1 MIRIVAGELRGR
13 RLAVAPGVRPT
24 TERAREALFSILGES
39 VRGARVL
46 DAAAGSGALGFEA
59 LSRGA
64 REIVFV
70 EADRRTAAVLEAN
83 AVAVRLSERVRVF
96 VRTVASYLRIDR
108 PAGFDVV
115 FFDPPWADP
124 VAGELDGLWKALSP
138 GGTFVVERGSVEN
151 PWPGSPVEPVVRRYG
166 TTALHIFRRADS
178 GLDGAGGHG
187 QQRSG
192 IIAGGPP
199 KGLAASRTGIAEP
212 LNGRRA

>member
-24 TERAREALFSILGES
+24 TERAREALFSVLGEN

-70 EADRRTAAVLEAN
+70 EADRRTAVVLEAN
-83 AVAVRLSERVRVF
+83 AVALHLSERVRVF
-96 VRTVASYLRIDR
+96 VRPVASFLRIDR
-108 PAGFDVV
+108 PAGFDFV

-124 VAGELDGLWKALSP
+124 VASELDGLWKALSP
-138 GGTFVVERGSVEN
+138 GGTFVVERGSGEN
-151 PWPGSPVEPVVRRYG
+151 PWPGSPVEPEVRRYG
-166 TTALHIFRRADS
+166 TTALHIFRRTD
-178 GLDGAGGHG
+178 
-187 QQRSG
+187 
-192 IIAGGPP
+192 
-199 KGLAASRTGIAEP
+199 AAPGDTEGSASAIDPAVRCP
-212 LNGRRA
+212 

>member
-24 TERAREALFSILGES
+24 TERAREALFSIVGDR

-64 REIVFV
+64 REVVFV

-83 AVAVRLSERVRVF
+83 AGTVRLEERVRVV

-108 PAGFDVV
+108 PAGFDFV

-124 VAGELDGLWKALSP
+124 VASELEGLWTALSA
-138 GGTFVVERGSVEN
+138 GGTFVVERGSAEN
-151 PWPGSPVEPVVRRYG
+151 PWPGSPVEPEVRRYG
-166 TTALHIFRRADS
+166 TTALHIFRRTDS
-178 GLDGAGGHG
+178 VPTGPVSSAGIPANLPENT
-187 QQRSG
+187 R
-192 IIAGGPP
+192 
-199 KGLAASRTGIAEP
+199 
-212 LNGRRA
+212 

>member
-1 MIRIVAGELRGR
+1 VIRIVAGELRGR

-64 REIVFV
+64 ADIVFV

-83 AVAVRLSERVRVF
+83 AAAVRLAERVRV
-96 VRTVASYLRIDR
+96 RARPVASFLRLDR
-108 PAGFDVV
+108 PTGFDVV

-124 VAGELDGLWKALSP
+124 VASELEGLWSAVSP
-138 GGTFVVERGSVEN
+138 GGTFVVERGSAEAV
-151 PWPGSPVEPVVRRYG
+151 WPGSPVEPEIRRYG
-166 TTALHIFRRADS
+166 TTVLHIFRKT
-178 GLDGAGGHG
+178 DGAEEE
-187 QQRSG
+187 
-192 IIAGGPP
+192 P
-199 KGLAASRTGIAEP
+199 TGSTTAIDPAP
-212 LNGRRA
+212 GCP

>member
-24 TERAREALFSILGES
+24 TERAREALFSILGER

-83 AVAVRLSERVRVF
+83 ALGVRLSERVRVF
-96 VRTVASYLRIDR
+96 VRPVATFLRIDR
-108 PAGFDVV
+108 PSGFDLV

-124 VAGELDGLWKALSP
+124 VASELDGLWAALSP
-138 GGTFVVERGSVEN
+138 GGTFVVERGSAEN
-151 PWPGSPVEPVVRRYG
+151 PWPGSPVESEIRRYG
-166 TTALHIFRRADS
+166 TTVLHIFQRADAGPADPAGTAS
-178 GLDGAGGHG
+178 G
-187 QQRSG
+187 
-192 IIAGGPP
+192 P
-199 KGLAASRTGIAEP
+199 ASFPDSLLRV
-212 LNGRRA
+212 

>member
-64 REIVFV
+64 KEIVFV

-83 AVAVRLSERVRVF
+83 AVAVRLSDRVRVF
-96 VRTVASYLRIDR
+96 VRTVASYLLIDR

-124 VAGELDGLWKALSP
+124 VLGELDGLWKALSP
-138 GGTFVVERGSVEN
+138 GGAFVVERGNVGN
-151 PWPGSPVEPVVRRYG
+151 PWPGSPVEPAVRRYG
-166 TTALHIFRRADS
+166 TTALHIFRRAESASTEPEGTARS
-178 GLDGAGGHG
+178 GLA
-187 QQRSG
+187 SL
-192 IIAGGPP
+192 PE
-199 KGLAASRTGIAEP
+199 GLP
-212 LNGRRA
+212 RA

>member
-24 TERAREALFSILGES
+24 TERAREALFSIVGER

-64 REIVFV
+64 REVVFV

-83 AVAVRLSERVRVF
+83 AVTVRLAERVRVI
-96 VRTVASYLRIDR
+96 VRTVASFLRIDR
-108 PAGFDVV
+108 PSGFDFV

-124 VAGELDGLWKALSP
+124 VASELEGLWTALSA
-138 GGTFVVERGSVEN
+138 GGTFVVERGSPEN
-151 PWPGSPVEPVVRRYG
+151 PWPGSPVEPELRRYG
-166 TTALHIFRRADS
+166 TTSLHIYQRTDS
-178 GLDGAGGHG
+178 TLTGPDGSAGV
-187 QQRSG
+187 S
-192 IIAGGPP
+192 
-199 KGLAASRTGIAEP
+199 ASFPENLR
-212 LNGRRA
+212 